1 MIRKRLI
8 VTWGFKAA
16 GSIPKQLYC
25 GHDADE
31 ARAAMEA
38 AKDKGYYEIKVC
50 RDPDAFY
57 LARWKAPIQAIPV
70 FTGAVPFKPSSS

>member
-1 MIRKRLI
+1 MAIRKRLV

-50 RDPDAFY
+50 QDPDVFCMHRY
-57 LARWKAPIQAIPV
+57 RSPVAPIL
-70 FTGAVPFKPSSS
+70 AVSSKQSS

>member
-1 MIRKRLI
+1 MAIRKRLV

-16 GSIPKQLYC
+16 HAVPKVLYL
-25 GHDADE
+25 GHDGDE

-50 RDPDAFY
+50 RDPDVFCMH
-57 LARWKAPIQAIPV
+57 RHRGPVTPILGVASKQL
-70 FTGAVPFKPSSS
+70 S